1 VETHTPSPGPTVVV
15 DVESLGRRE
24 DDAARLREKLR
35 ALLAEGYK
43 CILVN
48 VAQVTYIDSVVLGAI
63 VQGYISAVKVGATIR
78 LLHASPRLKELLGVT
93 KLNQVLDVV
102 DSDERP

>member
-1 VETHTPSPGPTVVV
+1 METHIPSPGPTVVV
-15 DVESLGRRE
+15 DVEALGRRE
-24 DDAARLREKLR
+24 DDAERLREKFR
-35 ALLAEGYK
+35 ALLSEGYK

-63 VQGYISAVKVGATIR
+63 VQGYISAVKAGATVR
-78 LLHASPRLKELLGVT
+78 LLHVSPRLKELLGVT